1 MNDHEDGEHKKTVKD
16 MNTSPT
22 VYFYEI
28 RGEMVRIDIDEEIAT
43 FHYANQTNRSIP
55 LQRLKFCP
63 DCLREKKYPFSE
75 DDSICQRHK
84 TPFLPF
90 DIETFERFQ
99 IIALMEDN
107 TR

>member
-1 MNDHEDGEHKKTVKD
+1 MSDNKDCGHKKIVKD

-28 RGEMVRIDIDEEIAT
+28 RGEVVRINIDTEIAT

-55 LQRLKFCP
+55 LHRLKFCP
-63 DCLREKKYPFSE
+63 DCLRDKKYPFSE

-90 DIETFERFQ
+90 DLETFERFQ
-99 IIALMEDN
+99 IIALMENN